1 MRRWLRRTQCRDGAL
16 PISRC
21 PGRANAASGDA
32 AGRVFTRPI
41 LMTRKFI
48 IVLAITSLF
57 TALVVG
63 FSWFYL
69 SQLLRQRLV
78 WADETASQ
86 ITNSLEYAASKAVP
100 DLTSTRVDTN
110 NPKAMRAAIT
120 NYLQT
125 DPNLNDQ
132 LEALVGNS
140 RIIYDAA
147 ITDPNGVAILD
158 TNPALNAKPVPQ
170 RPSLAVLRDAGFR
183 RQLRLL
189 YSPGTV
195 YDVSIGLQLDGHEFG
210 GVRVGVSTVF
220 LRNELTPKL
229 QQAAFFS
236 VVAIFCSLV
245 LAAVVSNFALGP
257 LKAISRNLDSASA
270 GDLLPD
276 EETSAGDE
284 VGLVSLKI
292 AHLGRQIRDTNEIFS
307 ALKDNVEQVMTKL
320 QDGLMLFTRD
330 SRVVLVSASA
340 EKFLGR
346 PRREILGRTVEDIFS
361 DGTVLGAVVL
371 PAFQK
376 QRPLAQYEFEAVDG
390 RRVQVSLDFI
400 QEKGTPIGAL
410 LTMRDAESVRRI
422 EDEIEISRRL
432 SASGRLTRG
441 VAHEVKNPINAIV
454 LHLQLLQNK
463 LQQDDPETR
472 RHMDIIGNE
481 IHRLDRVVQIL
492 VDFTRPRDLR
502 LEDVDLRKILEDVS
516 MLAAPDAARRAVHI
530 VLELPNQELLNP
542 ELLSP
547 ELLSPELS
555 NPELPNP
562 DLPNDDHA
570 LIVRVDSDLMKQ
582 AILNLV
588 LNGVQSMKEGTLTLT
603 ARRDDEMILA
613 EVRDQGC
620 GIPPEAQE
628 KIFELY
634 YTTKGDE
641 GGSGIGL
648 AQTYQIM
655 QWHYGSVEFDSIV
668 GAGTT
673 FRLRLPA
680 AAAKPDRRADA
691 ELTA

>member
-1 MRRWLRRTQCRDGAL
+1 
-16 PISRC
+16 
-21 PGRANAASGDA
+21 
-32 AGRVFTRPI
+32 
-41 LMTRKFI
+41 MTRKFI
-48 IVLAITSLF
+48 IVLVITTLF

-69 SQLLRQRLV
+69 SQLLRQRLL

-86 ITNSLEYAASKAVP
+86 LTNQLEYAASKAVP
-100 DLTSTRVDTN
+100 DLTSTRVDTQ
-110 NPKAMRAAIT
+110 NPKAMRAAIAT
-120 NYLQT
+120 YLQNDT
-125 DPNLNDQ
+125 NLNDM
-132 LEALVGNS
+132 LESVWGNS

-147 ITDPNGVAILD
+147 IIDPNGVAILD
-158 TNPALNAKPVPQ
+158 TNPALNGKPVAQ

-189 YSPGTV
+189 YGPATV
-195 YDVSIGLQLDGHEFG
+195 YDVSIGLELDGQAFG

-220 LRNELTPKL
+220 LRNELTPRL

-245 LAAVVSNFALGP
+245 LAAVVSNVALGP
-257 LKAISRNLDSASA
+257 LKTISRNLDSASA
-270 GDLLPD
+270 GDVLPD

-346 PRREILGRTVEDIFS
+346 PRREILGRTAEEIFS

-376 QRPLAQYEFEAVDG
+376 QRPLVQYDFEAVDG

-422 EDEIEISRRL
+422 ENEIEISRRL

-463 LQQDDPETR
+463 LQQDDPDTR

-492 VDFTRPRDLR
+492 VDFTRPRDLQ
-502 LEDVDLRKILEDVS
+502 LEEVDLRKILQDVS
-516 MLAAPDAARRAVHI
+516 LLAAPDAARHGVHI
-530 VLELPNQELLNP
+530 AQEL
-542 ELLSP
+542 SH
-547 ELLSPELS
+547 
-555 NPELPNP
+555 
-562 DLPNDDHA
+562 DHDP
-570 LIVRVDSDLMKQ
+570 LMVRVDSDLMKQ

-588 LNGVQSMKEGTLTLT
+588 LNGVQSMTAEGTLTLR

-613 EVRDQGC
+613 EVLDQGC

-634 YTTKGDE
+634 YTTKGDK

-680 AAAKPDRRADA
+680 AAATKPDRRADQQM
-691 ELTA
+691 TV

>member
-1 MRRWLRRTQCRDGAL
+1 
-16 PISRC
+16 
-21 PGRANAASGDA
+21 
-32 AGRVFTRPI
+32 
-41 LMTRKFI
+41 
-48 IVLAITSLF
+48 
-57 TALVVG
+57 
-63 FSWFYL
+63 
-69 SQLLRQRLV
+69 LL

-86 ITNSLEYAASKAVP
+86 LTNQLEYAASKAVP
-100 DLTSTRVDTN
+100 DLTSTRVNTA
-110 NPKAMRAAIT
+110 NPKAMRTAIT

-125 DPNLNDQ
+125 DTNLNDM
-132 LEALVGNS
+132 LESVVGNS

-147 ITDPNGVAILD
+147 IIDPNGVAILD
-158 TNPALNAKPVPQ
+158 TNPALNGKPVLE
-170 RPSLAVLRDAGFR
+170 RARLALLRDAGFR

-189 YSPGTV
+189 YGPGTV
-195 YDVSIGLQLDGHEFG
+195 YDASIGLELDGHAFG
-210 GVRVGVSTVF
+210 SVRVGVSTVF

-236 VVAIFCSLV
+236 VLAIFCSLL
-245 LAAVVSNFALGP
+245 LAAVVSNVALGP

-270 GDLLPD
+270 GALLP
-276 EETSAGDE
+276 AGESGSDDE

-292 AHLGRQIRDTNEIFS
+292 AHLGRQIRDTNQIFS

-330 SRVVLVSASA
+330 TRVVLVSASA

-346 PRREILGRTVEDIFS
+346 PRREILGRTAEEIFS

-376 QRPLAQYEFEAVDG
+376 QRPLVQYEFDAADG

-410 LTMRDAESVRRI
+410 LTMRDAESARRI
-422 EDEIEISRRL
+422 EHEIEISRRL
-432 SASGRLTRG
+432 SASGRMTRG

-463 LQQDDPETR
+463 LQQDDPDTR

-502 LEDVDLRKILEDVS
+502 LEDVDLRKILESVS
-516 MLAAPDAARRAVHI
+516 VLAAPDAARHGVRV
-530 VLELPNQELLNP
+530 VLELPGHEV
-542 ELLSP
+542 
-547 ELLSPELS
+547 
-555 NPELPNP
+555 PNEAV
-562 DLPNDDHA
+562 PNEEPRSEDDA
-570 LIVRVDSDLMKQ
+570 LMVRVDSDLMKQ

-588 LNGVQSMKEGTLTLT
+588 LNGVQSMTEGGTLTLK

-613 EVRDQGC
+613 EVMDQGC

-634 YTTKGDE
+634 YTTKGDK

-680 AAAKPDRRADA
+680 AVANQIAGKK
-691 ELTA
+691 

>member
-1 MRRWLRRTQCRDGAL
+1 
-16 PISRC
+16 
-21 PGRANAASGDA
+21 
-32 AGRVFTRPI
+32 
-41 LMTRKFI
+41 MTRKFI
-48 IVLAITSLF
+48 IVFVITTLF
-57 TALVVG
+57 TTLVVG
-63 FSWFYL
+63 FSWVYL
-69 SQLLRQRLV
+69 SQLLRQRLL

-86 ITNSLEYAASKAVP
+86 LTNQLEYAASKAVP

-110 NPKAMRAAIT
+110 NPKALRAAIT
-120 NYLQT
+120 NYLHADT
-125 DPNLNDQ
+125 NLNDM
-132 LEALVGNS
+132 LESVVGNS

-147 ITDPNGVAILD
+147 IIDPSGVAILD
-158 TNPALNAKPVPQ
+158 TNPALNGKPVPE
-170 RPSLAVLRDAGFR
+170 RPRLTALRDAGFR
-183 RQLRLL
+183 RQLRML
-189 YSPGTV
+189 YGPATV
-195 YDVSIGLQLDGHEFG
+195 YDVSIGLELDGQAFG
-210 GVRVGVSTVF
+210 SVHVGVSTVF

-245 LAAVVSNFALGP
+245 LSAVVSNVALGP
-257 LKAISRNLDSASA
+257 LKAIARNLDTASA

-276 EETSAGDE
+276 EDTSAGDE

-292 AHLGRQIRDTNEIFS
+292 AHLGRQIRDTNQIFS

-346 PRREILGRTVEDIFS
+346 PRREILGRTAEEIFS
-361 DGTVLGAVVL
+361 DGAVLGAVVL

-376 QRPLAQYEFEAVDG
+376 QRQLVQYEFDAADG
-390 RRVQVSLDFI
+390 HRVQVSLDFI

-432 SASGRLTRG
+432 SASGRMTRG

-463 LQQDDPETR
+463 LQQHDPDTR

-502 LEDVDLRKILEDVS
+502 LEDVDLRDILESVS
-516 MLAAPDAARRAVHI
+516 VLAAPDAARHRVRV
-530 VLELPNQELLNP
+530 VLEL
-542 ELLSP
+542 SK
-547 ELLSPELS
+547 
-555 NPELPNP
+555 
-562 DLPNDDHA
+562 DDDA
-570 LIVRVDSDLMKQ
+570 LMVRVDSDLMKQ

-588 LNGVQSMKEGTLTLT
+588 LNGVQSMTAGGTLTLK

-613 EVRDQGC
+613 EVQDQGC

-634 YTTKGDE
+634 FTTKGDK

-680 AAAKPDRRADA
+680 VVAKPNHQA
-691 ELTA
+691 EMTL

>member
-1 MRRWLRRTQCRDGAL
+1 
-16 PISRC
+16 
-21 PGRANAASGDA
+21 
-32 AGRVFTRPI
+32 
-41 LMTRKFI
+41 MTRKFI
-48 IVLAITSLF
+48 IVFVITTLF

-63 FSWFYL
+63 FSWIYL
-69 SQLLRQRLV
+69 SQLLRQRLL

-86 ITNSLEYAASKAVP
+86 LTNQLEYAASKAVP

-110 NPKAMRAAIT
+110 NPKALRAAIT
-120 NYLQT
+120 NYLHADT
-125 DPNLNDQ
+125 NLNDM
-132 LEALVGNS
+132 LESVVGNS

-147 ITDPNGVAILD
+147 IIDPSGVAILD
-158 TNPALNAKPVPQ
+158 TNPALNGKPVPE
-170 RPSLAVLRDAGFR
+170 RPRLTVLRDAGFR
-183 RQLRLL
+183 RQLRML
-189 YSPGTV
+189 YGPATV
-195 YDVSIGLQLDGHEFG
+195 YDVSIGLELDGQAFG
-210 GVRVGVSTVF
+210 SVHVGVSTVF

-245 LAAVVSNFALGP
+245 LSAVVSNVALGP
-257 LKAISRNLDSASA
+257 LKAIARNLDTASA

-292 AHLGRQIRDTNEIFS
+292 AHLGRQIRDTNQIFS

-330 SRVVLVSASA
+330 SQVVLVSASA

-346 PRREILGRTVEDIFS
+346 PRREILGRTAEEIFS

-371 PAFQK
+371 PAFQQ
-376 QRPLAQYEFEAVDG
+376 QRQLVQYEFDAADG

-400 QEKGTPIGAL
+400 QEKGTSIGAL

-432 SASGRLTRG
+432 SASGRMTRG

-463 LQQDDPETR
+463 LQQDDPDTR

-481 IHRLDRVVQIL
+481 IQRLDRVVQIL

-502 LEDVDLRKILEDVS
+502 LEDVDMRKILESVS
-516 MLAAPDAARRAVHI
+516 VLAAPDAAQHGVRVA
-530 VLELPNQELLNP
+530 QEF
-542 ELLSP
+542 
-547 ELLSPELS
+547 
-555 NPELPNP
+555 P
-562 DLPNDDHA
+562 DEA
-570 LIVRVDSDLMKQ
+570 LMVRVDSDLMKQ

-588 LNGVQSMKEGTLTLT
+588 LNGVQSMTAGGTLTLK
-603 ARRDDEMILA
+603 AGRDEEMILA
-613 EVRDQGC
+613 EVLDQGC

-668 GAGTT
+668 GRGTT

-680 AAAKPDRRADA
+680 AVAKPDRREEMT
-691 ELTA
+691 ELLNPELSK

>member
-1 MRRWLRRTQCRDGAL
+1 
-16 PISRC
+16 
-21 PGRANAASGDA
+21 
-32 AGRVFTRPI
+32 
-41 LMTRKFI
+41 MTRKFI
-48 IVLAITSLF
+48 IVFVITTLF
-57 TALVVG
+57 TALVVA

-69 SQLLRQRLV
+69 SQLLRQRLL

-86 ITNSLEYAASKAVP
+86 LTNQLEYAASKAVP
-100 DLTSTRVDTN
+100 DLTSTRVDTA

-120 NYLQT
+120 NFLQT
-125 DPNLNDQ
+125 DTNLNEM
-132 LEALVGNS
+132 LESVVGNS

-147 ITDPNGVAILD
+147 IIDPDGVAILD
-158 TNPALNAKPVPQ
+158 TNPIMNGKPVSA
-170 RPSLAVLRDAGFR
+170 RPGLSVLRDAGFR

-189 YSPGTV
+189 YGPGTV
-195 YDVSIGLQLDGHEFG
+195 YDVSIGLEMDKQVFG
-210 GVRVGVSTVF
+210 SIHVGVSTVF
-220 LRNELTPKL
+220 LRNELTPRL

-245 LAAVVSNFALGP
+245 LSAVVSNVALGP

-270 GDLLPD
+270 GDVLPAD
-276 EETSAGDE
+276 EEASSDE

-292 AHLGRQIRDTNEIFS
+292 AHLGRQIRDTNQIFS
-307 ALKDNVEQVMTKL
+307 ALKDNVEQVMSKL

-346 PRREILGRTVEDIFS
+346 PRREILGRKAEEIFS

-376 QRPLAQYEFEAVDG
+376 QRSLVQYEFEAADG

-432 SASGRLTRG
+432 AASGRLTRG

-463 LQQDDPETR
+463 MQRDDPESR
-472 RHMDIIGNE
+472 RHVEIIGNE
-481 IHRLDRVVQIL
+481 IRRLDRVVQIL
-492 VDFTRPRDLR
+492 VDFTRPRDLH
-502 LEDVDLRKILEDVS
+502 LEDADLRKIFEEVAV
-516 MLAAPDAARRAVHI
+516 LAAPDAARHGITLARN
-530 VLELPNQELLNP
+530 LPE
-542 ELLSP
+542 E
-547 ELLSPELS
+547 
-555 NPELPNP
+555 
-562 DLPNDDHA
+562 A
-570 LIVRVDSDLMKQ
+570 LMVRVDSDLMKQ

-588 LNGVQSMKEGTLTLT
+588 INGLQAMAKGGTLTV
-603 ARRDDEMILA
+603 AACREDETIVG
-613 EVRDQGC
+613 EVRDQGN
-620 GIPPEAQE
+620 GIPPDARE

-634 YTTKGDE
+634 FTTKGDQ

-668 GAGTT
+668 GEGTT

-680 AAAKPDRRADA
+680 LVSKQQSQTEAIA
-691 ELTA
+691 

>member
-1 MRRWLRRTQCRDGAL
+1 
-16 PISRC
+16 
-21 PGRANAASGDA
+21 
-32 AGRVFTRPI
+32 
-41 LMTRKFI
+41 MTRKFI
-48 IVLAITSLF
+48 IVLVITTLF
-57 TALVVG
+57 TALVVC

-69 SQLLRQRLV
+69 SQLLRQRLL
-78 WADETASQ
+78 WADETASTL
-86 ITNSLEYAASKAVP
+86 TNSLEYTASKAVP
-100 DLTSTRVDTN
+100 DLTSTRVDTD

-125 DPNLNDQ
+125 DTNLNDM
-132 LEALVGNS
+132 LESEVGNS
-140 RIIYDAA
+140 RIIYDAS
-147 ITDPNGVAILD
+147 IIDPNGIAILD
-158 TNPALNAKPVPQ
+158 TNPSLNGKPVPE
-170 RPSLAVLRDAGFR
+170 RPRLAGLRDAGFR
-183 RQLRLL
+183 HQLRLL
-189 YSPGTV
+189 YGPATV
-195 YDVSIGLQLDGHEFG
+195 YDVSIGLELDGQQFG
-210 GVRVGVSTVF
+210 SVRVGVSTVF
-220 LRNELTPKL
+220 LRNELTPRL

-245 LAAVVSNFALGP
+245 LAAVVSNVALGP
-257 LKAISRNLDSASA
+257 LRAISRNLDSASA
-270 GDLLPD
+270 GDVLP
-276 EETSAGDE
+276 EEESGSEDE

-292 AHLGRQIRDTNEIFS
+292 AHLGRQIRDTNQIFS

-346 PRREILGRTVEDIFS
+346 PRREILGRSAEEIFS
-361 DGTVLGAVVL
+361 DGSVLGAVVL

-376 QRPLAQYEFEAVDG
+376 QRPLVQYDFDAADG
-390 RRVQVSLDFI
+390 HRVQVSLDFI

-463 LQQDDPETR
+463 LQQDDPDTR
-472 RHMDIIGNE
+472 RHMDIIGSE

-502 LEDVDLRKILEDVS
+502 LEDVDLRKTLESVS
-516 MLAAPDAARRAVHI
+516 VLAAPDAARHGVHI
-530 VLELPNQELLNP
+530 VLELPNHDPLN
-542 ELLSP
+542 E
-547 ELLSPELS
+547 
-555 NPELPNP
+555 
-562 DLPNDDHA
+562 NDA
-570 LIVRVDSDLMKQ
+570 LQVRIDSDLIKQ

-588 LNGVQSMKEGTLTLT
+588 INGVQSMAAGGTLTIK
-603 ARRDDEMILA
+603 ARREEEMILA
-613 EVRDQGC
+613 EVLDQGC
-620 GIPPEAQE
+620 GIPPDAQE

-680 AAAKPDRRADA
+680 AKPERRED
-691 ELTA
+691 ERRQGEEMTA

>member
-1 MRRWLRRTQCRDGAL
+1 
-16 PISRC
+16 
-21 PGRANAASGDA
+21 
-32 AGRVFTRPI
+32 
-41 LMTRKFI
+41 MTRKII
-48 IVLAITSLF
+48 IVLVITTLF

-69 SQLLRQRLV
+69 SQLLRQRLL

-86 ITNSLEYAASKAVP
+86 LTNQLEYAASKSVP
-100 DLTSTRVDTN
+100 DLTSTRIDTA

-125 DPNLNDQ
+125 DTNLNEM
-132 LEALVGNS
+132 LESVVGNS

-147 ITDPNGVAILD
+147 IIDPNGVAILD
-158 TNPALNAKPVPQ
+158 TNPVMNGQPVAE
-170 RPSLAVLRDAGFR
+170 RPRLSVLRDAGFR
-183 RQLRLL
+183 HQLRLL
-189 YSPGTV
+189 YGPGTV
-195 YDVSIGLQLDGHEFG
+195 YDVSIGLEMDGQTFG
-210 GVRVGVSTVF
+210 SIHVGVSTVF
-220 LRNELTPKL
+220 LRNELTPRL

-245 LAAVVSNFALGP
+245 LAAVVSNVALGP
-257 LKAISRNLDSASA
+257 LRAIARNLDSASV
-270 GDLLPD
+270 GDVLPAD
-276 EETSAGDE
+276 EESSADE

-292 AHLGRQIRDTNEIFS
+292 AHLGRQIRDNNQIFS
-307 ALKDNVEQVMTKL
+307 ALKDNVEQVMSKL

-330 SRVVLVSASA
+330 SQVVLVSASA

-346 PRREILGRTVEDIFS
+346 PRHEILGRTAKEIFS

-376 QRPLAQYEFEAVDG
+376 QRPLVQYEFDAADG

-400 QEKGTPIGAL
+400 EEMGTSIGAL
-410 LTMRDAESVRRI
+410 LTMRDAESVQRI

-463 LQQDDPETR
+463 MQQDDPESR
-472 RHMDIIGNE
+472 RHVDIIGNE
-481 IHRLDRVVQIL
+481 IRRLDRVVQIL

-502 LEDVDLRKILEDVS
+502 MEEVDLRSIFEEVAV
-516 MLAAPDAARRAVHI
+516 LAAPDAVRRGVTL
-530 VLELPNQELLNP
+530 VRELPTE
-542 ELLSP
+542 
-547 ELLSPELS
+547 
-555 NPELPNP
+555 
-562 DLPNDDHA
+562 A
-570 LIVRVDSDLMKQ
+570 LTARVDPDLMKQ

-588 LNGVQSMKEGTLTLT
+588 INGVQSMTEGGTLTLV
-603 ARRDDEMILA
+603 AHRDDETIVG
-613 EVRDQGC
+613 EVRDQGN
-620 GIPPEAQE
+620 GIPQEARE

-634 YTTKGDE
+634 YTTKGE
-641 GGSGIGL
+641 QGGSGIGL

-668 GAGTT
+668 GVGTT

-680 AAAKPDRRADA
+680 LVPKADKA
-691 ELTA
+691 TEVTV

>member
-1 MRRWLRRTQCRDGAL
+1 M
-16 PISRC
+16 S
-21 PGRANAASGDA
+21 
-32 AGRVFTRPI
+32 
-41 LMTRKFI
+41 RKFI
-48 IVLAITSLF
+48 IVLAITTLF

-63 FSWFYL
+63 FSWVYL
-69 SQLLRQRLV
+69 SQLLRQRLL

-86 ITNSLEYAASKAVP
+86 LNSSLEYTASKAVP
-100 DLTSTRVDTN
+100 DLTSTRVNTS
-110 NPKAMRAAIT
+110 NPKAMRAAVT
-120 NYLQT
+120 NHLQT
-125 DPNLNDQ
+125 DASLNDQ

-140 RIIYDAA
+140 RIVYDAA
-147 ITDPNGVAILD
+147 VVDPSGVAILD
-158 TNPALNAKPVPQ
+158 TNSAMNGKPVPV
-170 RPSLAVLRDAGFR
+170 RPRLADLRDASFR

-189 YSPGTV
+189 YGPATV
-195 YDVSIGLQLDGHEFG
+195 YDASIGLELDKQIFG
-210 GVRVGVSTVF
+210 SVRVGVSTVF

-229 QQAAFFS
+229 QQAAFFC

-245 LAAVVSNFALGP
+245 LAAAVSNVALGP
-257 LKAISRNLDSASA
+257 LKVISRNLDSASA
-270 GDLLPD
+270 GDLLPAEQSGS
-276 EETSAGDE
+276 EEDE

-292 AHLGRQIRDTNEIFS
+292 AHLGRQIQDTNQIFS

-346 PRREILGRTVEDIFS
+346 PRREILGRTAQEIFS

-376 QRPLAQYEFEAVDG
+376 QRPLVQYEFDAADG

-400 QEKGTPIGAL
+400 QEKGTSIGAL

-422 EDEIEISRRL
+422 ENEIEISRRL

-472 RHMDIIGNE
+472 RHMDIIGSE

-502 LEDVDLRKILEDVS
+502 LEEVDLRDILESVAE
-516 MLAAPDAARRAVHI
+516 LAAPDAARHGVRLV
-530 VLELPNQELLNP
+530 EEF
-542 ELLSP
+542 
-547 ELLSPELS
+547 
-555 NPELPNP
+555 P
-562 DLPNDDHA
+562 DKEGA
-570 LIVRVDSDLMKQ
+570 LIVRIDSDLMKQ

-588 LNGVQSMKEGTLTLT
+588 LNGVQAMGDGGTLTLK
-603 ARRDDEMILA
+603 ACRDGEMILA
-613 EVRDQGC
+613 EVLDQGC

-634 YTTKGDE
+634 FTTKGDK

-673 FRLRLPA
+673 FRLRLPSSSS
-680 AAAKPDRRADA
+680 KPEREAN
-691 ELTA
+691 EEITA

>member
-1 MRRWLRRTQCRDGAL
+1 
-16 PISRC
+16 
-21 PGRANAASGDA
+21 
-32 AGRVFTRPI
+32 
-41 LMTRKFI
+41 MTRKFI
-48 IVLAITSLF
+48 IVLVITTLF
-57 TALVVG
+57 TALVVC

-69 SQLLRQRLV
+69 SQLLRQRLL
-78 WADETASQ
+78 WADETASTL
-86 ITNSLEYAASKAVP
+86 TNSLEYTASKAVP
-100 DLTSTRVDTN
+100 DLTSTRVDTD

-125 DPNLNDQ
+125 DTNLNDM
-132 LEALVGNS
+132 LESEVGNS
-140 RIIYDAA
+140 RIIYDAS
-147 ITDPNGVAILD
+147 IIDPNGIAILD
-158 TNPALNAKPVPQ
+158 TNPSLNGKPVPE
-170 RPSLAVLRDAGFR
+170 RPRLAGLRDAGFR
-183 RQLRLL
+183 HQLRLL
-189 YSPGTV
+189 YGPATV
-195 YDVSIGLQLDGHEFG
+195 YDVSIGLELDGQQFG
-210 GVRVGVSTVF
+210 SVRVGVSTVF
-220 LRNELTPKL
+220 LRNELTPRL

-245 LAAVVSNFALGP
+245 LAAVVSNVALGP
-257 LKAISRNLDSASA
+257 LRAISRNLDSASA
-270 GDLLPD
+270 GDVLP
-276 EETSAGDE
+276 EEESGSEDE

-292 AHLGRQIRDTNEIFS
+292 AHLGRQIRDTNQIFS

-346 PRREILGRTVEDIFS
+346 PRREILGRSAEEIFS
-361 DGTVLGAVVL
+361 DGSVLGAVVL

-376 QRPLAQYEFEAVDG
+376 QRPLVQYDFDAADG
-390 RRVQVSLDFI
+390 HRVQVSLDFI

-463 LQQDDPETR
+463 LQQDDPDTR
-472 RHMDIIGNE
+472 RNMDIIGSE

-502 LEDVDLRKILEDVS
+502 LEDVDLRKILESVS
-516 MLAAPDAARRAVHI
+516 VLAAPDAARHGVHI
-530 VLELPNQELLNP
+530 VLELPNHDPLN
-542 ELLSP
+542 E
-547 ELLSPELS
+547 
-555 NPELPNP
+555 
-562 DLPNDDHA
+562 NDA
-570 LIVRVDSDLMKQ
+570 LQVRIDSDLMKQ

-588 LNGVQSMKEGTLTLT
+588 INGVQSMAAGGTLTIK
-603 ARRDDEMILA
+603 ARREDEMILA
-613 EVRDQGC
+613 EVLDQGC
-620 GIPPEAQE
+620 GIPPDAQE

-680 AAAKPDRRADA
+680 AKPERRED
-691 ELTA
+691 ERRQGEEMTA

>member
-1 MRRWLRRTQCRDGAL
+1 
-16 PISRC
+16 
-21 PGRANAASGDA
+21 
-32 AGRVFTRPI
+32 
-41 LMTRKFI
+41 MTRKFI
-48 IVLAITSLF
+48 IVFVITTLF
-57 TALVVG
+57 TALVVA
-63 FSWFYL
+63 FSWIYL
-69 SQLLRQRLV
+69 SQLLRQRLL

-86 ITNSLEYAASKAVP
+86 LTNSLEYTASKAVP
-100 DLTSTRVDTN
+100 DLTSTRVDTE

-125 DPNLNDQ
+125 DTNLNDM
-132 LEALVGNS
+132 LESVVGNS

-147 ITDPNGVAILD
+147 IIDPNGVAILD
-158 TNPALNAKPVPQ
+158 TNPALNGKPVPD
-170 RPSLAVLRDAGFR
+170 RPPLSALRDAGFR
-183 RQLRLL
+183 HQLRLL
-189 YSPGTV
+189 YAPGAV
-195 YDVSIGLQLDGHEFG
+195 YDVSIGLELDGHQFG

-220 LRNELTPKL
+220 LRNELTPRL

-245 LAAVVSNFALGP
+245 LAAVVSNVALGP

-270 GDLLPD
+270 GNLLP
-276 EETSAGDE
+276 EEESGSEDE

-292 AHLGRQIRDTNEIFS
+292 AHLGRQIRDTNQIFS

-330 SRVVLVSASA
+330 TRVVLVSASA

-346 PRREILGRTVEDIFS
+346 PRREILGRTAAEIFS
-361 DGTVLGAVVL
+361 ATYGYGTVLGAVVL

-376 QRPLAQYEFEAVDG
+376 QRPLVQYEFEAADG

-400 QEKGTPIGAL
+400 EEKGTSIGAL

-472 RHMDIIGNE
+472 RHMDIISNE

-502 LEDVDLRKILEDVS
+502 LEDVDLRKILESVAA
-516 MLAAPDAARRAVHI
+516 LAAPDAARHGVRVL
-530 VLELPNQELLNP
+530 LELPGHEDDALL
-542 ELLSP
+542 
-547 ELLSPELS
+547 
-555 NPELPNP
+555 
-562 DLPNDDHA
+562 
-570 LIVRVDSDLMKQ
+570 VRDDSDLIKQ

-588 LNGVQSMKEGTLTLT
+588 LNGVQSMTAEGTLILT

-620 GIPPEAQE
+620 GIPPDAQE

-634 YTTKGDE
+634 YTTKSDQ

-680 AAAKPDRRADA
+680 AAVKPDRRED
-691 ELTA
+691 EQITA

>member
-1 MRRWLRRTQCRDGAL
+1 M
-16 PISRC
+16 S
-21 PGRANAASGDA
+21 
-32 AGRVFTRPI
+32 
-41 LMTRKFI
+41 RKFI
-48 IVLAITSLF
+48 IVLVITTLF
-57 TALVVG
+57 TALVVC
-63 FSWFYL
+63 FSWIYL
-69 SQLLRQRLV
+69 SQLLRQRLL

-86 ITNSLEYAASKAVP
+86 LTNQMEYAASKAVP

-110 NPKAMRAAIT
+110 NPKAMRASVSKF
-120 NYLQT
+120 LQT
-125 DPNLNDQ
+125 DANLNDM
-132 LEALVGNS
+132 LESVVGNS

-147 ITDPNGVAILD
+147 IIDPKGVAILN
-158 TNPALNAKPVPQ
+158 TNPALNGKPVPE
-170 RPSLAVLRDAGFR
+170 RPRLGVLRDASFR

-189 YSPGTV
+189 YAPSTV
-195 YDVSIGLQLDGHEFG
+195 YDVSIGLELDGVAFG
-210 GVRVGVSTVF
+210 SVRVGVSTVF

-236 VVAIFCSLV
+236 VLAIFCSLV
-245 LAAVVSNFALGP
+245 LGAVVSNVALGP
-257 LKAISRNLDSASA
+257 LKVISRNLDSASA

-292 AHLGRQIRDTNEIFS
+292 AHLGRRIRDTNQIFS

-330 SRVVLVSASA
+330 TRVVLVSASA

-346 PRREILGRTVEDIFS
+346 PAAEIFS
-361 DGTVLGAVVL
+361 DGSVLGAVVL

-376 QRPLAQYEFEAVDG
+376 QRPLVQYEFDAVDG

-422 EDEIEISRRL
+422 ENDIEMSRRL

-492 VDFTRPRDLR
+492 VDFTRPRDLH
-502 LEDVDLRKILEDVS
+502 LEDVDLRKVLESVS
-516 MLAAPDAARRAVHI
+516 GLASPDAARHGVRI
-530 VLELPNQELLNP
+530 VLELPGLDLRHPKPTSHADLLNDK
-542 ELLSP
+542 
-547 ELLSPELS
+547 
-555 NPELPNP
+555 NNN
-562 DLPNDDHA
+562 NDHT
-570 LIVRVDSDLMKQ
+570 LMVRVDSDLIKQ

-588 LNGVQSMKEGTLTLT
+588 INGVQSMSAGGTLTLS

-634 YTTKGDE
+634 YTTKSDK

-680 AAAKPDRRADA
+680 AAATKPDRRADQQM
-691 ELTA
+691 TV

>member
-1 MRRWLRRTQCRDGAL
+1 
-16 PISRC
+16 
-21 PGRANAASGDA
+21 
-32 AGRVFTRPI
+32 
-41 LMTRKFI
+41 MTRKFI
-48 IVLAITSLF
+48 IVFVITTLF
-57 TALVVG
+57 TTLVVG
-63 FSWFYL
+63 FSWVYL
-69 SQLLRQRLV
+69 SQLLRQRLL

-86 ITNSLEYAASKAVP
+86 LTNQLEYAASKAVP

-110 NPKAMRAAIT
+110 NPKALRAAIT
-120 NYLQT
+120 NYLHADT
-125 DPNLNDQ
+125 NLNDM
-132 LEALVGNS
+132 LESVVGNS

-147 ITDPNGVAILD
+147 IIDPSGVAILD
-158 TNPALNAKPVPQ
+158 TNPALNGKPVPE
-170 RPSLAVLRDAGFR
+170 RPRLTALRDAGLR
-183 RQLRLL
+183 RQLRML
-189 YSPGTV
+189 YGPATV
-195 YDVSIGLQLDGHEFG
+195 YDVSIGLELDGQAFG
-210 GVRVGVSTVF
+210 SVHVGVSTVF

-245 LAAVVSNFALGP
+245 LSAVVSNVALGP
-257 LKAISRNLDSASA
+257 LKAIARNLDTASA

-276 EETSAGDE
+276 EDTSAGDE

-292 AHLGRQIRDTNEIFS
+292 AHLGRQIRDTNQIFS

-346 PRREILGRTVEDIFS
+346 PRREILGRTAEEIFS

-376 QRPLAQYEFEAVDG
+376 QRQLVQYEFDAADG
-390 RRVQVSLDFI
+390 HRVQVSLDFI

-432 SASGRLTRG
+432 SASGRMTRG

-463 LQQDDPETR
+463 LQQDDPDTR

-502 LEDVDLRKILEDVS
+502 LEDVDLRDILESVS
-516 MLAAPDAARRAVHI
+516 VLAAPDAARHRVR
-530 VLELPNQELLNP
+530 VLLEL
-542 ELLSP
+542 SK
-547 ELLSPELS
+547 
-555 NPELPNP
+555 
-562 DLPNDDHA
+562 DDDV
-570 LIVRVDSDLMKQ
+570 LMVRVDSDLMKQ

-588 LNGVQSMKEGTLTLT
+588 LNGVQSMTAGGTLTLK

-613 EVRDQGC
+613 EVQDQGC
-620 GIPPEAQE
+620 GIPPEGQE

-634 YTTKGDE
+634 FTTKGDK

-680 AAAKPDRRADA
+680 VVAKPKHQA
-691 ELTA
+691 EMTV

>member
-1 MRRWLRRTQCRDGAL
+1 
-16 PISRC
+16 
-21 PGRANAASGDA
+21 
-32 AGRVFTRPI
+32 
-41 LMTRKFI
+41 MTRKFI
-48 IVLAITSLF
+48 IVLAITTLF

-69 SQLLRQRLV
+69 SQLLRQRLL
-78 WADETASQ
+78 WADETAFQ
-86 ITNSLEYAASKAVP
+86 LTRQLEYAASKTVP

-110 NPKAMRAAIT
+110 NPKALRAAIIT
-120 NYLQT
+120 SLQT
-125 DPNLNDQ
+125 DPNLNEL
-132 LEALVGNS
+132 LESVVGNS
-140 RIIYDAA
+140 PIIYDAA
-147 ITDPNGVAILD
+147 IIDLNGVAILD
-158 TNPALNAKPVPQ
+158 TNPALKDRPVPD
-170 RPSLAVLRDAGFR
+170 RSPLRVLRDAGFR
-183 RQLRLL
+183 HQLRML
-189 YSPGTV
+189 YGPGTV
-195 YDVSIGLQLDGHEFG
+195 YDASIGIELDGQAFG
-210 GVRVGVSTVF
+210 SVHVGVNTVF
-220 LRNELTPKL
+220 LRNELTPRL

-236 VVAIFCSLV
+236 VMAIFCSLV
-245 LAAVVSNFALGP
+245 LAAVVSNVALGP
-257 LKAISRNLDSASA
+257 LKAISRDLDSASA
-270 GDLLPD
+270 GDPLPD
-276 EETSAGDE
+276 EETRGDDE

-292 AHLGRQIRDTNEIFS
+292 AHLGRQIRDTNQIFS

-330 SRVVLVSASA
+330 TRVVLVSASA

-346 PRREILGRTVEDIFS
+346 PRREILGRSAEEIFS

-376 QRPLAQYEFEAVDG
+376 QRPLAQYEFDAADG

-422 EDEIEISRRL
+422 ENEIEISRRL

-472 RHMDIIGNE
+472 RHMDIIGDE

-492 VDFTRPRDLR
+492 VDFTRPQDLR
-502 LEDVDLRKILEDVS
+502 LEDLDLRSVLDSVAV
-516 MLAAPDAARRAVHI
+516 LATPDAARHKVRI
-530 VLELPNQELLNP
+530 VQD
-542 ELLSP
+542 
-547 ELLSPELS
+547 
-555 NPELPNP
+555 LPNP
-562 DLPNDDHA
+562 EDARVDPLM
-570 LIVRVDSDLMKQ
+570 VRVDSDLIKQ

-588 LNGVQSMKEGTLTLT
+588 LNGVQSMTAGGTLTLK
-603 ARRDDEMILA
+603 ARREGEMVVA
-613 EVRDQGC
+613 EVMDQGC

-634 YTTKGDE
+634 YTTKGDK

-680 AAAKPDRRADA
+680 AAVKPQGKPHE

>member
-1 MRRWLRRTQCRDGAL
+1 
-16 PISRC
+16 
-21 PGRANAASGDA
+21 
-32 AGRVFTRPI
+32 
-41 LMTRKFI
+41 MTRKFI
-48 IVLAITSLF
+48 IVFVITTLF

-63 FSWFYL
+63 FAWIYL
-69 SQLLRQRLV
+69 SQFLRHRLL

-86 ITNSLEYAASKAVP
+86 LTRQLEYAASRAVP
-100 DLTSTRVDTN
+100 DLTSTKVDTD

-120 NYLQT
+120 SFLQT
-125 DPNLNDQ
+125 DANLNEM
-132 LEALVGNS
+132 LESVVGNS

-147 ITDPNGVAILD
+147 IVDPNGVAILD
-158 TNPALNAKPVPQ
+158 TRPALNGKPVPE
-170 RPSLAVLRDAGFR
+170 RPSLVVLRDAGFR
-183 RQLRLL
+183 HQLRLL
-189 YSPGTV
+189 YGPGTV
-195 YDVSIGLQLDGHEFG
+195 YDVSIGMELDGQPFG
-210 GVRVGVSTVF
+210 SVRVGVSTVF
-220 LRNELTPKL
+220 LRNELTPLL

-257 LKAISRNLDSASA
+257 LKAIARNLDSASA
-270 GDLLPD
+270 GDLLPA
-276 EETSAGDE
+276 EESGSEDE

-292 AHLGRQIRDTNEIFS
+292 AHLGRQIRDTNQIFS

-340 EKFLGR
+340 EKFLQR
-346 PRREILGRTVEDIFS
+346 PRREILGRTAEEIFS
-361 DGTVLGAVVL
+361 DGSVLGAVVL

-376 QRPLAQYEFEAVDG
+376 QRPLVQYEFDAADG
-390 RRVQVSLDFI
+390 HRVQVSLDFI

-410 LTMRDAESVRRI
+410 LTMRDAESVQRI

-454 LHLQLLQNK
+454 LHLQLLQDK
-463 LQQDDPETR
+463 MRQDDPDTR

-502 LEDVDLRKILEDVS
+502 LEEVDLRKILDSVAA
-516 MLAAPDAARRAVHI
+516 LAAPDAKRHGVRV
-530 VLELPNQELLNP
+530 VL
-542 ELLSP
+542 
-547 ELLSPELS
+547 
-555 NPELPNP
+555 
-562 DLPNDDHA
+562 DLPDEPLLA
-570 LIVRVDSDLMKQ
+570 RVDSDLMKQ

-588 LNGVQSMKEGTLTLT
+588 INGVQAMNEGGTLTLK
-603 ARRDDEMILA
+603 ARRDEEMIFA
-613 EVRDQGC
+613 EVLDQGC

-634 YTTKGDE
+634 YTTKGDK

-680 AAAKPDRRADA
+680 TVAKIDRREEMPA
-691 ELTA
+691 

>member
-1 MRRWLRRTQCRDGAL
+1 
-16 PISRC
+16 
-21 PGRANAASGDA
+21 
-32 AGRVFTRPI
+32 
-41 LMTRKFI
+41 MTRKFI
-48 IVLAITSLF
+48 IVLAITALF

-63 FSWFYL
+63 FSWIYL
-69 SQLLRQRLV
+69 SQLLRQRLL

-86 ITNSLEYAASKAVP
+86 LTNQLEYAASKAVP
-100 DLTSTRVDTN
+100 DLTSTRVDTE

-125 DPNLNDQ
+125 DTNLNDM
-132 LEALVGNS
+132 LESVVGNS

-147 ITDPNGVAILD
+147 IIDPNGVAILD
-158 TNPALNAKPVPQ
+158 TNPALNGKPVPD
-170 RPSLAVLRDAGFR
+170 RAPLSVLRDASFR
-183 RQLRLL
+183 RQLRML
-189 YSPGTV
+189 YAPSTV
-195 YDVSIGLQLDGHEFG
+195 YDASIGLELDGQAFG

-236 VVAIFCSLV
+236 VLAIFCSLV
-245 LAAVVSNFALGP
+245 LGAVVSNVALGP

-270 GDLLPD
+270 GDLLPA
-276 EETSAGDE
+276 EESGSEDE

-292 AHLGRQIRDTNEIFS
+292 AHLGRQIRDTNQIFS

-330 SRVVLVSASA
+330 TRVVLVSASA

-346 PRREILGRTVEDIFS
+346 PRREILGRTAEEIFS

-376 QRPLAQYEFEAVDG
+376 QRPLVQYEFDAADG

-432 SASGRLTRG
+432 SASGRMTRG

-502 LEDVDLRKILEDVS
+502 LEDVDLRKILESVS
-516 MLAAPDAARRAVHI
+516 VLAAPDAARHGVRV
-530 VLELPNQELLNP
+530 VLELPNQEVP
-542 ELLSP
+542 GQ
-547 ELLSPELS
+547 
-555 NPELPNP
+555 
-562 DLPNDDHA
+562 DDA
-570 LIVRVDSDLMKQ
+570 LMVRVDSDLMKQ
-582 AILNLV
+582 AIVNLV
-588 LNGVQSMKEGTLTLT
+588 LNGVQSMTAGGTLTLK
-603 ARRDDEMILA
+603 AHRDDEMILA
-613 EVRDQGC
+613 EVMDQGC

-634 YTTKGDE
+634 YTTKSDK

-680 AAAKPDRRADA
+680 AILKPDRR
-691 ELTA
+691 EEIKT

>member
-1 MRRWLRRTQCRDGAL
+1 
-16 PISRC
+16 
-21 PGRANAASGDA
+21 
-32 AGRVFTRPI
+32 
-41 LMTRKFI
+41 MTRKFI
-48 IVLAITSLF
+48 IVLVITTLF
-57 TALVVG
+57 TALVVC

-69 SQLLRQRLV
+69 SQLLRQRLL
-78 WADETASQ
+78 WADETASTL
-86 ITNSLEYAASKAVP
+86 TNSLEYTASKAVP
-100 DLTSTRVDTN
+100 DLTSTRVDTD

-125 DPNLNDQ
+125 DTNLNDM
-132 LEALVGNS
+132 LESEVGNS
-140 RIIYDAA
+140 RIIYDAS
-147 ITDPNGVAILD
+147 IIDPNGIAILD
-158 TNPALNAKPVPQ
+158 TNPSLNGKPVPE
-170 RPSLAVLRDAGFR
+170 RPRLAGLRDAGFR
-183 RQLRLL
+183 HQLRLL
-189 YSPGTV
+189 YGPATV
-195 YDVSIGLQLDGHEFG
+195 YDVSIGLELDGQQFG
-210 GVRVGVSTVF
+210 SVRVGVSTVF
-220 LRNELTPKL
+220 LRNELTPRL

-245 LAAVVSNFALGP
+245 LAAVVSNVALGP
-257 LKAISRNLDSASA
+257 LRAISRNLDSASA
-270 GDLLPD
+270 GDVLP
-276 EETSAGDE
+276 EEESGSEDE

-292 AHLGRQIRDTNEIFS
+292 AHLGRQIRDTNQIFS

-346 PRREILGRTVEDIFS
+346 PRREILGRSAEEIFS
-361 DGTVLGAVVL
+361 DGSVLGAVVL

-376 QRPLAQYEFEAVDG
+376 QRPLVQYDFDAADG
-390 RRVQVSLDFI
+390 HRVQVSLDFI

-463 LQQDDPETR
+463 LQQDDPDTR
-472 RHMDIIGNE
+472 RHMDIIGSE

-502 LEDVDLRKILEDVS
+502 LEDVDLRKILESVS
-516 MLAAPDAARRAVHI
+516 VLAAPDAARHGVHI
-530 VLELPNQELLNP
+530 VLELPNHDPLN
-542 ELLSP
+542 E
-547 ELLSPELS
+547 
-555 NPELPNP
+555 
-562 DLPNDDHA
+562 NDA
-570 LIVRVDSDLMKQ
+570 LQVRIDSDLMKQ

-588 LNGVQSMKEGTLTLT
+588 INGVQSMAAGGTLTIK
-603 ARRDDEMILA
+603 ARREDEMILA
-613 EVRDQGC
+613 EVLDQGC
-620 GIPPEAQE
+620 GIPPDAQE

-680 AAAKPDRRADA
+680 AKPERRED
-691 ELTA
+691 ERRQGEEMTA

>member
-1 MRRWLRRTQCRDGAL
+1 M
-16 PISRC
+16 S
-21 PGRANAASGDA
+21 
-32 AGRVFTRPI
+32 
-41 LMTRKFI
+41 RKFI
-48 IVLAITSLF
+48 IVLVITTLF
-57 TALVVG
+57 TALVVC
-63 FSWFYL
+63 FSWIYL
-69 SQLLRQRLV
+69 SQLLRQRLL

-86 ITNSLEYAASKAVP
+86 LTNQMEYAASKAVP

-110 NPKAMRAAIT
+110 NPKAMRAAVSKF
-120 NYLQT
+120 LQT
-125 DPNLNDQ
+125 DANLNDM
-132 LEALVGNS
+132 LESVVGNS

-147 ITDPNGVAILD
+147 IIDPNGVAILD
-158 TNPALNAKPVPQ
+158 TNPALNGKPVPE
-170 RPSLAVLRDAGFR
+170 RPRLGVLRDASFR

-189 YSPGTV
+189 YAPSTV
-195 YDVSIGLQLDGHEFG
+195 YDVSIGLELDGVAFG
-210 GVRVGVSTVF
+210 SVRVGVSTVF

-236 VVAIFCSLV
+236 VLAIFCSLV
-245 LAAVVSNFALGP
+245 LGAVVSNVALGP
-257 LKAISRNLDSASA
+257 LKVISRNLDSASA

-292 AHLGRQIRDTNEIFS
+292 AHLGRRIRDTNQIFS

-330 SRVVLVSASA
+330 TRVVLVSASA

-346 PRREILGRTVEDIFS
+346 PRREILGRTAAEIFS
-361 DGTVLGAVVL
+361 DGSVLGAVVL

-376 QRPLAQYEFEAVDG
+376 QRPLVQYEFDAVDG

-422 EDEIEISRRL
+422 ENDIEMSRRL

-502 LEDVDLRKILEDVS
+502 LEDVDLRKILESVS
-516 MLAAPDAARRAVHI
+516 VLAAPDAARHGVRLVQQ
-530 VLELPNQELLNP
+530 LPNRELAKP
-542 ELLSP
+542 ERSNR
-547 ELLSPELS
+547 ELANREISSRELA
-555 NPELPNP
+555 NEDVPHG
-562 DLPNDDHA
+562 DDA
-570 LIVRVDSDLMKQ
+570 LMVRADSDLMKQ

-588 LNGVQSMKEGTLTLT
+588 INGVQAMTAGGTLTLK
-603 ARRDDEMILA
+603 ARRDGESILA
-613 EVRDQGC
+613 EVLDQGS

-634 YTTKGDE
+634 YTTKGDK

-680 AAAKPDRRADA
+680 AAAKPESR
-691 ELTA
+691 EEITA